1 MILHRDTGRSFSAMA
16 AVRAVEQRDMVCS
29 TFFGR
34 LSLSTAKPWFIEV
47 ISTLPVVMSLTG
59 WLAPVMA
66 LVHLHGL
73 ARRPRCE
80 HLVAEAIPKVGVP
93 ESISFLI
100 TGTAYCP
107 VAAGSP
113 GAVGEKHPV
122 RIERGDVLRRGL
134 GRHHVTLQPTLASSR
149 RMLRLMP

>member
-1 MILHRDTGRSFSAMA
+1 MPQFEPSNSETW
-16 AVRAVEQRDMVCS
+16 VCS

-47 ISTLPVVMSLTG
+47 ISTLPVVMSCTG
-59 WLAPVMA
+59 WLAPCG

-73 ARRPRCE
+73 AAERDAE
-80 HLVAEAIPKVGVP
+80 HLVAEANPKVGVP
-93 ESISFLI
+93 VDQLRI

-113 GAVGEKHPV
+113 GPL
-122 RIERGDVLRRGL
+122 ERNTPSGLSAAMSSALVLAGTT
-134 GRHHVTLQPTLASSR
+134 VTLQPTLASRR